1 MADPATPELIPLD
14 LAAAC
19 LWPVSATDQRQRLR
33 IVRSPPSPEQLAW
46 LAQRGGH
53 STALDPTGTGDAQ
66 QFFARVGRTDG
77 WADAAEVR
85 REFGRV
91 DCPLG
96 ASMRA
101 LEAQLARAA

>member
-1 MADPATPELIPLD
+1 MADHAAPKLIPLD

-33 IVRSPPSPEQLAW
+33 IVRSPPSAEQLAW

-66 QFFARVGRTDG
+66 LLFGRVGRHEG

-85 REFGRV
+85 TEFGKL
-91 DCPLG
+91 DTEFG
-96 ASMRA
+96 ASMRRLSQQ
-101 LEAQLARAA
+101 LERAA

>member
-1 MADPATPELIPLD
+1 MADPALIPLD

-19 LWPVSATDQRQRLR
+19 LWPVSATDRRQRLR
-33 IVRSPPSPEQLAW
+33 IVRSPPSAEQLAW

-53 STALDPTGTGDAQ
+53 STALDPVGQGDAQ
-66 QFFARVGRTDG
+66 QFFARVGRNEG

-85 REFGRV
+85 REFGKV

-101 LEAQLARAA
+101 LSVHLERAA